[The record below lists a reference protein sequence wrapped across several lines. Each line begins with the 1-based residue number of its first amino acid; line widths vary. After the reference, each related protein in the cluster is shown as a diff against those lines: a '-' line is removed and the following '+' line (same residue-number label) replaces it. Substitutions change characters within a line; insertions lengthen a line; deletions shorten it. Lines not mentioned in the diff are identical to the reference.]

1 MFVKSI
7 KTSKFENTKVVLF
20 KISNL
25 DSLGVKRM
33 IENFALFKNPI
44 YFQSETLDFRTDRK
58 YNDHEPLDD
67 FDDEEKVLVTPQK
80 SKSRPKKKIKS
91 ESKEPS
97 TPWWRRIF
105 KKKKKP
111 KSNVMFFTSLFFFQV
126 SFS

>member
-1 MFVKSI
+1 
-7 KTSKFENTKVVLF
+7 
-20 KISNL
+20 
-25 DSLGVKRM
+25 M
-33 IENFALFKNPI
+33 IENLALFKNPI

-80 SKSRPKKKIKS
+80 TKPRPKKKIKS
-91 ESKEPS
+91 EPKEPS

-111 KSNVMFFTSLFFFQV
+111 KSNVLNFLHIFCKSFFLPGFF
-126 SFS
+126 SMKT

>member
-1 MFVKSI
+1 
-7 KTSKFENTKVVLF
+7 
-20 KISNL
+20 
-25 DSLGVKRM
+25 M

-58 YNDHEPLDD
+58 YNDHEPIDD

-80 SKSRPKKKIKS
+80 SKPRPKKKIKS
-91 ESKEPS
+91 EPKEPS

-111 KSNVMFFTSLFFFQV
+111 KSKVMFFTSLFFFQV
-126 SFS
+126 FFNEYLRVSNLKIRKENFES